1 MKNYLGVLE
10 ESLYKK
16 LQLLDKIQMYNEA
29 QYQVF
34 SGDNVQVEK
43 FDAYIEE
50 KGRLIEEVLKLD
62 EGFETLYAN
71 LSEQLKNNREQ
82 YAEQIKTLQELV
94 KQVTEKSVIVQ
105 AQEARNK
112 SLIESYFAKKKEQIG
127 QGRRSSTVAY
137 NYYANV
143 NKSVQAQPQ
152 FMDSR
157 Q

>member
-1 MKNYLGVLE
+1 MNGYLKVLE

-16 LQLLDKIQMYNEA
+16 LKLLDEIQAYNEA

-34 SGDNVQVEK
+34 SGADVQVEK
-43 FDAYIEE
+43 FDSYLEE
-50 KGRLIEEVLKLD
+50 KGKLVEQVVKLD
-62 EGFETLYAN
+62 EGFETLYGN
-71 LSEQLKNNREQ
+71 LAQELNGNREK
-82 YAEQIKTLQELV
+82 YASQIRVLQGLIQ
-94 KQVTEKSVIVQ
+94 QVTDKSVAVQ

-112 SLIESYFAKKKEQIG
+112 AAIEAYFAKEKEQIG

-137 NYYANV
+137 SYYANAS
-143 NKSVQAQPQ
+143 KAAQAQPQ

>member
-1 MKNYLGVLE
+1 MTNYLNVLE

-16 LQLLDKIQMYNEA
+16 LELLDKIQVYNEA

-34 SGDNVQVEK
+34 SNGDVQVDK
-43 FDAYIEE
+43 FDEYINE
-50 KGRLIEEVLKLD
+50 KGNLIEQVLKLD

-71 LSEQLKNNREQ
+71 ISEELKKNRSLYTEKI
-82 YAEQIKTLQELV
+82 ERLKSLV
-94 KQVTEKSVIVQ
+94 KQVTDKSVAVQ

-112 SLIESYFAKKKEQIG
+112 VLIESYFSKEREQIG

-143 NKSVQAQPQ
+143 NKAVQSQPQ

>member
-10 ESLYKK
+10 ESLHKK

-29 QYQVF
+29 QCQVF
-34 SGDNVQVEK
+34 SSDNVQVEK
-43 FDAYIEE
+43 FDVYIDE
-50 KGRLIEEVLKLD
+50 KGKLIEEVLKLD

-71 LSEQLKNNREQ
+71 LSEQLKNNRNQ
-82 YAEQIKTLQELV
+82 YAEQIKNLQNLV
-94 KQVTEKSVIVQ
+94 KQVTEKSVAVQ

-112 SLIESYFAKKKEQIG
+112 VLIESYFAKEKEQIG
-127 QGRRSSTVAY
+127 QGRRSSAVAY

-143 NKSVQAQPQ
+143 NKAVRSQPQ

>member
-112 SLIESYFAKKKEQIG
+112 SLIESYFAKEKEQIG

-143 NKSVQAQPQ
+143 NKAAQAQPQ

>member
-1 MKNYLGVLE
+1 MTNYLNVLE
-10 ESLYKK
+10 ESLHKK
-16 LQLLDKIQMYNEA
+16 LELLNKIQVYNEA
-29 QYQVF
+29 QQQVF
-34 SGDNVQVEK
+34 SGEDVQVDR
-43 FDAYIEE
+43 FDEYIDE
-50 KGRLIEEVLKLD
+50 KGKLIEQVLLLD

-71 LSEQLKNNREQ
+71 LSEELKNNRGK
-82 YAEQIKTLQELV
+82 YTEQIKCLQELV
-94 KQVTEKSVIVQ
+94 KQVTEKSIAVQ

-112 SLIESYFAKKKEQIG
+112 ALIEAYFAREKELIG

-143 NKSVQAQPQ
+143 NKAVQAQPQ

>member
-112 SLIESYFAKKKEQIG
+112 SLIESYFAKEKEQIG

>member
-1 MKNYLGVLE
+1 MTNYLGVLE
-10 ESLYKK
+10 ESLHKK
-16 LQLLDKIQMYNEA
+16 IQLLDKIQIYNEA

-34 SGDNVQVEK
+34 SGDNIQVDK
-43 FDAYIEE
+43 FDEYIDE
-50 KGRLIEEVLKLD
+50 KGKLIEQVLKLD

-71 LSEQLKNNREQ
+71 LSGELQKNREK
-82 YAEQIKTLQELV
+82 YGDKIKVLQELV
-94 KQVTEKSVIVQ
+94 KQVTEKSVAVQ

-112 SLIESYFAKKKEQIG
+112 ALIEGYFAKEKEQIG

-143 NKSVQAQPQ
+143 NKAAQAQPQ

>member
-10 ESLYKK
+10 ESLHKK
-16 LQLLDKIQMYNEA
+16 LKLLDKIQTYNEA

-34 SGDNVQVEK
+34 SGDNVQIEK
-43 FDAYIEE
+43 FDEYIEE
-50 KGRLIEEVLKLD
+50 KGVLIEQVLKLD
-62 EGFETLYAN
+62 EGFENLYENVA
-71 LSEQLKNNREQ
+71 EELKGNRER
-82 YAEQIKTLQELV
+82 YASEIRMLQELIR
-94 KQVTEKSVIVQ
+94 QVTEKSVAVQ

-112 SLIESYFAKKKEQIG
+112 ALIESYFAKEKEQIG
-127 QGRRSSTVAY
+127 QGRRSSAVAY

-143 NKSVQAQPQ
+143 NKAVQAQPQ

>member
-1 MKNYLGVLE
+1 MKNYLAVLE
-10 ESLYKK
+10 ESLNKK
-16 LQLLDKIQMYNEA
+16 LRLLDKIQMYNEA

-43 FDAYIEE
+43 FDAYIDE

-62 EGFETLYAN
+62 EGFESLYAN
-71 LSEQLKNNREQ
+71 LSEELKGNRDK
-82 YAEQIKTLQELV
+82 YAAQIKVMQELV
-94 KQVTEKSVIVQ
+94 KQVTEKSMAVQ

-112 SLIESYFAKKKEQIG
+112 ALIEKYFTKEKEQIG
-127 QGRRSSTVAY
+127 QGRRSSAVAY

-143 NKSVQAQPQ
+143 NKAAQTQPQ

>member
-10 ESLYKK
+10 ESLHKK
-16 LQLLDKIQMYNEA
+16 LRLLDKIQSYNEA

-34 SGDNVQVEK
+34 SGENVQIEK
-43 FDAYIEE
+43 FDEYIEE
-50 KGRLIEEVLKLD
+50 KGVLIEQVLKLD

-71 LSEQLKNNREQ
+71 VAEELKSNRER
-82 YAEQIKTLQELV
+82 YGAEIKRLQELV
-94 KQVTEKSVIVQ
+94 RQVTEKNVAVQ
-105 AQEARNK
+105 TQEARNK
-112 SLIESYFAKKKEQIG
+112 ALIESYFAKEKEQIG
-127 QGRRSSTVAY
+127 QGRRSSSVAY

-143 NKSVQAQPQ
+143 NKAVQSQPQ

>member
-1 MKNYLGVLE
+1 MNNYLDVLE
-10 ESLYKK
+10 KSLHKK

-43 FDAYIEE
+43 FDAYIDE
-50 KGRLIEEVLKLD
+50 KGKLIEEVLKLD
-62 EGFETLYAN
+62 EGFEALYAN
-71 LSEQLKNNREQ
+71 LSEDLKNNRDK
-82 YAEQIKTLQELV
+82 YAEQIKVLQELV
-94 KQVTEKSVIVQ
+94 KQVTEKSVAVQ
-105 AQEARNK
+105 TQEARNK
-112 SLIESYFAKKKEQIG
+112 TLIEGYFAKEKEQIG
-127 QGRRSSTVAY
+127 QGRRSSAVAY

-143 NKSVQAQPQ
+143 NKAVQAQPQ